1 MWTVINLGFNWLMSD
16 IYISRVGYEKMMDE
30 LKMLEQRKR
39 DLSHEI
45 GETREQGDLRE
56 NAGYHFARE
65 KQSETLRRIAE
76 IHTKIANAKII
87 DDLNLPKGEVIIGV
101 KVTIREMGTND
112 DYEYTLVGPEES
124 DPASGKI
131 SVHAPI
137 AQGLLGYKVDA
148 EVDIE
153 LPGGKTK
160 FKILKIE
167 YPL

>member
-1 MWTVINLGFNWLMSD
+1 MGDVYMSRAGHD
-16 IYISRVGYEKMMDE
+16 KLLKE
-30 LKMLEQRKR
+30 LAMLQQRKA
-39 DLSHEI
+39 DLSKEI

-76 IHTKIANAKII
+76 IHEKINNAKII
-87 DDLNLPKGEVIIGV
+87 DDMNLPKDEVIIGT
-101 KVTIREMGTND
+101 KVSIREVGTHD

-124 DPASGKI
+124 DPTAGKI

-137 AQGLLGYKVDA
+137 AQGLLGHKVNE
-148 EVDIE
+148 EVTIA
-153 LPGGKTK
+153 LPVGKTT

-167 YPL
+167 PAL

>member
-1 MWTVINLGFNWLMSD
+1 MSETYMSRAGHEKLMA
-16 IYISRVGYEKMMDE
+16 E
-30 LKMLEQRKR
+30 LKMLEQRKK

-76 IHTKIANAKII
+76 IHGKLSNAKII
-87 DDLNLPKGEVIIGV
+87 DDLNLPKGEVIIGMR
-101 KVTIREMGTND
+101 VTIREVGTTD

-124 DPASGKI
+124 DPAAGKI

-148 EVDIE
+148 EVTID

-167 YPL
+167 SAL

>member
-1 MWTVINLGFNWLMSD
+1 MSET
-16 IYISRVGYEKMMDE
+16 YMTRAGYEKLLAE

-76 IHTKIANAKII
+76 IHGKISNAKII
-87 DDLNLPKGEVIIGV
+87 DDLDLPKGEVIIGM
-101 KVTIREMGTND
+101 KVTIREVGTSD
-112 DYEYTLVGPEES
+112 DYEYTLVGAEES
-124 DPASGKI
+124 DPAAGKI

-137 AQGLLGYKVDA
+137 AQGLLGHKADE
-148 EVDIE
+148 EVTID

-167 YPL
+167 PSL

>member
-1 MWTVINLGFNWLMSD
+1 MSD
-16 IYISRVGYEKMMDE
+16 IYMSRAGHEKLMAE

-39 DLSHEI
+39 DLSMEI

-76 IHTKIANAKII
+76 IHTKLANAKII
-87 DDLNLPKGEVIIGV
+87 EDLNLPKDEVIIGM
-101 KVTIREMGTND
+101 KVTIREIETSD

-124 DPASGKI
+124 DPAAGKI

-137 AQGLLGYKVDA
+137 AQGLLGSKVNA
-148 EVDIE
+148 EVTID

-167 YPL
+167 VAL